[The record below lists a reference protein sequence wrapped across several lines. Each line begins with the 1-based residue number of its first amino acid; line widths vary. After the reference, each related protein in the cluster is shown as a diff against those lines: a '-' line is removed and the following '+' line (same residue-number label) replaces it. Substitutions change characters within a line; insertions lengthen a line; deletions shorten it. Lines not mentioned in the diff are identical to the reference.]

1 MSRPARSAPG
11 LRSHL
16 VALVLAVL
24 LPALVIGGASA
35 WRLALSYRQ
44 SFEARLMDTA
54 RSLAL
59 YLDSEI
65 EAHVAAAA
73 ALASSPLLD
82 GDDLRPFRDWAGG
95 VGRTMGSW
103 VAVNTTEPGYRQV
116 VNTGLPEGAPMPP
129 PSSRGE
135 GAWGVINQVIE
146 TGRPAVSDYF
156 VGRATGRQIVA
167 VAAPVLRQGKVTR
180 VVLLVMD
187 PARLSDRLQALG
199 LSGGAFASVADSQ
212 GRIVARSRNFDLA
225 QGLVPA
231 SRRVPEADRAKGIF
245 STRSIEGEQALYASQ
260 KLRTVAGWTL
270 VVAEPYARY
279 RASWLGPLAIL
290 AAGAMVVMALGLA
303 VAASL
308 AQRILTPVR
317 LLVDHAVAV
326 AAGERGA
333 VPPEVPPARVA
344 EFEALRVASE
354 AAARTLEAREAEF
367 RSIFETAAAGVVEID
382 ARSRRYL
389 RVNRRFCA
397 ISGRSE
403 VALVGGGMTPDDI
416 AHPDDVGRSAVS
428 EVLARGT
435 EAEVEVRL
443 LRPDG
448 AVVWI
453 RASAAI
459 SARAADG
466 SPLRIVSVVRDVTE
480 RRRAEQARE
489 LLAREVDHRAKNA
502 LAVVQAVVRLTPK
515 DGLDSYAKAVE
526 ARINALARTHTLLAN
541 GRWAGTELR
550 RLAEAELSAFL
561 PDPAKAKPETNS
573 GEGGTTLGGP
583 AVMLSPAASQA
594 MSMVLHE
601 LATNATKYGALSV
614 PGGAVRLRWSVD
626 AAGTDLALNWEERGG
641 PPVTGPPARR
651 GFGSKV
657 IEATMRDQ
665 LGGEARQCWEPEGL
679 VCRIRVPLQ
688 RILAGR

>member
-1 MSRPARSAPG
+1 MIRPARAAPG

-24 LPALVIGGASA
+24 LPALVIGGAAA

-103 VAVNTTEPGYRQV
+103 VAVNATEPGYRQV
-116 VNTGLPEGAPMPP
+116 VNTGLPEGAPLPP
-129 PSSRGE
+129 PSPQGE
-135 GAWGVINQVIE
+135 GAWSVINQVIE

-156 VGRATGRQIVA
+156 TGRATGRRIVA
-167 VAAPVLRQGKVTR
+167 VAAPALRQGKVTR
-180 VVLLVMD
+180 VVLLVVD

-199 LSGGAFASVADSQ
+199 LSGGAFASVTDSQ
-212 GRIVARSRNFDLA
+212 GRIVARSRNFDQA
-225 QGLVPA
+225 QGMVPA
-231 SRRVPEADRAKGIF
+231 SRRVPEADRPQGIF

-260 KLRTVAGWTL
+260 KLRTAAGWTL

-279 RASWLGPLAIL
+279 RASWLGPLAVL
-290 AAGAMVVMALGLA
+290 AAGAVVVMALGLA
-303 VAASL
+303 VAAWL
-308 AQRILTPVR
+308 ARRILTPVR

-326 AAGERGA
+326 AAGEGG
-333 VPPEVPPARVA
+333 VLPPAAPPARVA

-397 ISGRSE
+397 ISGRAE
-403 VALVGGGMTPDDI
+403 AVLVGMTPDDI
-416 AHPDDVGRSAVS
+416 AHPDDLGRNAVS
-428 EVLARGT
+428 EVLAHGT

-459 SARAADG
+459 SARAPDG

-526 ARINALARTHTLLAN
+526 ARIKALARTHTLLAN
-541 GRWAGTELR
+541 GRWAGTELAS
-550 RLAEAELSAFL
+550 LARAELGAFL
-561 PDPAKAKPETNS
+561 PDPARVQPET
-573 GEGGTTLGGP
+573 GGTTLAGP

-614 PGGAVRLRWSVD
+614 PGGAVHLQWSVD
-626 AAGTDLALNWEERGG
+626 AAGGDLVLNWEERGG
-641 PPVTGPPARR
+641 PPVLSPPARR

-665 LGGEARQCWEPEGL
+665 LGGEARQCWEPAGL